1 MSQDNPTYTNLHA
14 LFPYILIYLF
24 LTWEYPRIRNMY
36 GPYPGISHGKK
47 VILSPWSKTGMT
59 QTGILVYSILIR
71 DKAGYV
77 MLKISDAS
85 LLSIS
90 LSISVSFSVFLFSN
104 FLPLPES
111 PSLPPSPSQGSP
123 SPSLPPSTL
132 PLPLFLSKAS
142 LHIQGI

>member
-1 MSQDNPTYTNLHA
+1 
-14 LFPYILIYLF
+14 
-24 LTWEYPRIRNMY
+24 MY

-90 LSISVSFSVFLFSN
+90 LSISVSFSVFL
-104 FLPLPES
+104 S
-111 PSLPPSPSQGSP
+111 PSLS
-123 SPSLPPSTL
+123 SLSSS
-132 PLPLFLSKAS
+132 LSGLS
-142 LHIQGI
+142 LLLQLLR